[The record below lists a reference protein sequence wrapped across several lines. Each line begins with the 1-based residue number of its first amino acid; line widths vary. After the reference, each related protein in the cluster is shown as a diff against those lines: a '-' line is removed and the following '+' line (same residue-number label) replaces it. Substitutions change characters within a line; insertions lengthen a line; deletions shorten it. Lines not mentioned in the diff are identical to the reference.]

1 MGKND
6 SLMFDGK
13 VLLREYS
20 LIFEG
25 KVLLKE
31 ELLCIYSEF
40 NTPTYSEINSI
51 QHQEITLVR
60 VIVTFAPL
68 SCPETDLPFLRS
80 REGGWCWVWAP

>member
-1 MGKND
+1 
-6 SLMFDGK
+6 MFDGK

-40 NTPTYSEINSI
+40 NTPTYSEINSF
-51 QHQEITLVR
+51 QHQEITVR
-60 VIVTFAPL
+60 VIVAFAPL

>member
-40 NTPTYSEINSI
+40 NTPTYSEINSF
-51 QHQEITLVR
+51 QHQEM
-60 VIVTFAPL
+60 
-68 SCPETDLPFLRS
+68 
-80 REGGWCWVWAP
+80 